1 MNLWDRGYNGYPPIP
16 ENYFSD
22 AVILVK
28 NTDILILISKNILDM
43 VFNLIYVERLQ

>member
-1 MNLWDRGYNGYPPIP
+1 MGSWMQWLPPIP
-16 ENYFSD
+16 ENYFFD
-22 AVILVK
+22 AVKLVK